1 MACGECYEE
10 KIVRGLCEGKLK
22 RSGHLKDVGVDGT
35 IIIKLILNKYGE
47 RAWTGLIWLRKGI
60 SVGLL

>member
-1 MACGECYEE
+1 VACGECREE
-10 KIVRGLCEGKLK
+10 KNRTGTWWGKLK
-22 RSGHLKDVGVDGT
+22 RSDNLKDVGVDGT
-35 IIIKLILNKYGE
+35 IILKLILNKYDE